1 MLCRYSIKRKLS
13 ASAERGT
20 RLLPVREGV
29 PEGLKRMATE
39 EVREE
44 GGGGEGREGRGGR
57 KRGKGGE
64 GGGKGGKGGEG
75 GERGGMKGMGGG
87 GRGEERQDEKGN

>member
-44 GGGGEGREGRGGR
+44 GGGGEGREGRGEGR
-57 KRGKGGE
+57 EGREGRGE
-64 GGGKGGKGGEG
+64 GREG
-75 GERGGMKGMGGG
+75 RE
-87 GRGEERQDEKGN
+87 GRGEE